1 MIPFKAMMTREVKPE
16 VTEPEPENTLTG
28 EVDMAEGED
37 EMELYSI
44 VEGLERA
51 SDGQLRR
58 IFGEMKF
65 NHLNRIQR
73 LLDEL
78 RDVPNY

>member
-1 MIPFKAMMTREVKPE
+1 MIPFKAMMTREVKPT
-16 VTEPEPENTLTG
+16 VTEPEP

>member
-16 VTEPEPENTLTG
+16 ATKEP
-28 EVDMAEGED
+28 EVDMADGED
-37 EMELYSI
+37 EMELYS
-44 VEGLERA
+44 VVSDLERA
-51 SDGQLRR
+51 TDGQLRR

>member
-1 MIPFKAMMTREVKPE
+1 MMTREVKPE
-16 VTEPEPENTLTG
+16 VKEPEP